1 MSANQD
7 RLGEMH
13 QEQFHFVT
21 GRLAEPA
28 LRELVGRLAAQ
39 LGFGFSIQ
47 VMPITV
53 AALMTPQWL
62 APRLE
67 VPAGTTRIL
76 LPGFCAGDLQP
87 LRERTEVPIELGP
100 KDLRELPA
108 FFSQPAVTPDW
119 SQYDIEVVAE
129 VNHAPRLSLEQL
141 VAEAKQLAA
150 AGADVID
157 VGCEPAGGWAG
168 AGAAVRAL
176 RELGLRVSIDSFD
189 RAEVESAV
197 RAGAELV
204 LSVNSSNREWA
215 AELGAELVVIPDR
228 LEEWERL
235 EETAEFVATRGCR
248 WRADPIL
255 EPVGLGFT
263 ASLQRYFAAR
273 ERWPDAEFLM
283 GIGNVTEL
291 SDCDSAGINFLL
303 LAICQELGI
312 RSVLTTQVINWART
326 SVAECNW
333 ARRLL
338 KHAVAGRV
346 PPKRLLDR
354 LVMLRDPR
362 VTSFGRATLEALASE
377 IKDPN
382 LRLFAEPDGFY
393 ALAERHLWTA
403 EDPFELFDQLAAAG
417 WLAID
422 PSHAFYLGYELCK
435 AEIARQLGKQY
446 TQDEAL
452 SWGLATVDER
462 KRHRLKRRLPRERRG
477 DSADSG

>member
-1 MSANQD
+1 MQ
-7 RLGEMH
+7 
-13 QEQFHFVT
+13 QEQIHFVT

-28 LRELVGRLAAQ
+28 LREVVGRLAER
-39 LGFGFSIQ
+39 LGFGFTIQ

-53 AALMTPQWL
+53 AALMTPQWM

-67 VPAGTTRIL
+67 VPAGTTRVL

-87 LRERTEVPIELGP
+87 LRERTEVPLELGP
-100 KDLRELPA
+100 KDLRDLPA
-108 FFSQPAVTPDW
+108 FFAQPPSPPDW
-119 SQYDIEVVAE
+119 SQYDIEILAE
-129 VNHAPRLSLEQL
+129 INYAPRLSREQL
-141 VAEAKQLAA
+141 LGLAQQYAA
-150 AGADVID
+150 AGADLID
-157 VGCEPAGGWAG
+157 VGCEPVGGWSG
-168 AGAAVRAL
+168 VGDAVRAL
-176 RELGLRVSIDSFD
+176 KDLGLRVSIDSFD
-189 RAEVESAV
+189 RSEVESAV

-204 LSVNSSNREWA
+204 LSVNSGNRAWA
-215 AELGAELVVIPDR
+215 ADLGAELVVIPDQPDA
-228 LEEWERL
+228 WERL
-235 EETAEFVATRGCR
+235 EETAEYVAARGCR

-255 EPVGLGFT
+255 EPIGLGFA
-263 ASLQRYFAAR
+263 ASLRRYDAAR
-273 ERWPDAEFLM
+273 QRWPDAEILM

-303 LAICQELGI
+303 LAICQEWGI

-326 SVAECNW
+326 SVAECDW
-333 ARRLL
+333 ARRLV
-338 KHAVAGRV
+338 KHAVSGRV

-362 VTSFGRATLEALASE
+362 VTSFGRETLEALAGQ

-403 EDPFELFDQLAAAG
+403 EDPFELFDQLSQTG
-417 WLAID
+417 WLGID

-462 KRHRLKRRLPRERRG
+462 KRHRLKRRRPREQDDRP
-477 DSADSG
+477 ADHL

>member
-1 MSANQD
+1 MQ
-7 RLGEMH
+7 
-13 QEQFHFVT
+13 QQQIHFVT

-28 LRELVGRLAAQ
+28 LREVVSRLAER
-39 LGFGFSIQ
+39 LGFGFTIQ

-53 AALMTPQWL
+53 AALMTPQWM

-67 VPAGTTRIL
+67 VPPGTTRIL

-87 LRERTEVPIELGP
+87 LRSLTAVPIELGP

-108 FFSQPAVTPDW
+108 FFSQPPSPPDW
-119 SQYDIEVVAE
+119 SQYDIEVLAE
-129 VNHAPRLSLEQL
+129 INYAPRLTVDQL
-141 VAEAKQLAA
+141 KELARQYSA
-150 AGADVID
+150 AGADLID
-157 VGCEPAGGWAG
+157 VGCEPTGGWAG
-168 AGAAVRAL
+168 VGDAVRAL
-176 RELGLRVSIDSFD
+176 KDLGLRVSIDSFD
-189 RAEVESAV
+189 RAEVETAV
-197 RAGAELV
+197 AAGAELV

-215 AELGAELVVIPDR
+215 ADLSAELVVIPDR
-228 LEEWERL
+228 VEEWERL
-235 EETAEFVATRGCR
+235 EETAEFVAARGCR

-255 EPVGLGFT
+255 EPIGLGFA
-263 ASLQRYFAAR
+263 ASLQRYYSAR
-273 ERWPDAEFLM
+273 QRWPDAEIMM

-312 RSVLTTQVINWART
+312 HSVLTTQVINWART
-326 SVAECNW
+326 SVAECDW
-333 ARRLL
+333 ARRLV

-362 VTSFGRATLEALASE
+362 VTSFGLETLEALAGQ

-393 ALAERHLWTA
+393 ALAERHLWKS
-403 EDPFELFDQLAAAG
+403 EDPFELFDQLSQAS
-417 WLAID
+417 WLGID

-462 KRHRLKRRLPRERRG
+462 KRHRLKRRRSRDVDEG
-477 DSADSG
+477 SAGAG